1 MEMKSKS
8 ETLANW
14 VPCCPPY
21 SNIRTTS
28 HQRSKT
34 LRKMGSQNRW
44 ESDLCRSNGFVNTHT
59 TNPKDHLRQSLW
71 HLSVSC
77 KGIEVLSLFFG
88 QFHVFEI
95 KSFQLIDWCACI
107 LCQQEN
113 INFPLTLLQPDTNCI
128 VPQRIHSSR
137 ITVLI
142 VFQIF
147 DFQKVIENSLR
158 CPICKFSILN
168 FWKK

>member
-1 MEMKSKS
+1 MEINSKS
-8 ETLANW
+8 GTLSYRM
-14 VPCCPPY
+14 PCCPPY
-21 SNIRTTS
+21 SDIRSTS

-34 LRKMGSQNRW
+34 LRKMGCQNRW

-59 TNPKDHLRQSLW
+59 TNPKDPLRQSLW
-71 HLSVSC
+71 HLSVPC
-77 KGIEVLSLFFG
+77 KSIEVLSLFFS

-95 KSFQLIDWCACI
+95 KSFQLIDWCSCI

-128 VPQRIHSSR
+128 VPQRIHRSR
-137 ITVLI
+137 IIVLV

-147 DFQKVIENSLR
+147 DFQKVIENPLCGS
-158 CPICKFSILN
+158 ICEFSIPN
-168 FWKK
+168 FWKE